1 MPDISVIGAYMRKI
15 KLNYEPLQILQNQEV
30 ECEMTDSQLAFL
42 CGVLKDKRPE
52 KIVEVGVAHGGT
64 TCVILE
70 CLKENIV
77 TASLHSVDISAKCY
91 RTHDKKTG
99 YAVDMVFDKLPENI
113 THFWHLGN
121 SLPYYLEEIG
131 GEIDVLILD
140 TVHSMPGEMLDF
152 LAALPYLSSNAIVI
166 LHDITLNQISDNEFG
181 YATRI
186 VYDVATGEKIIAD
199 GVAPNE
205 ILPGIGAFQIT
216 EDTLKYVE
224 KCFSALAITWKYDL
238 TDEELEQYRI
248 LYNKFYRDDLTT
260 LFNKAVTANRKRM
273 FKENYRKDQA
283 DQEIINFHK
292 CVMSEYKLVLF
303 GGGFWAELISQ
314 YLHAIGK
321 KVSAYVVSNEIDIS
335 TCKIRNNIYHFSD
348 LPYPEQDCC
357 LIMAVD
363 SEKQRSVIRNISEN
377 SFQCIFKGEDYIY
390 NRLAAYIN
398 DVLILK
404 KAESCMGKR

>member
-1 MPDISVIGAYMRKI
+1 
-15 KLNYEPLQILQNQEV
+15 
-30 ECEMTDSQLAFL
+30 
-42 CGVLKDKRPE
+42 
-52 KIVEVGVAHGGT
+52 
-64 TCVILE
+64 
-70 CLKENIV
+70 
-77 TASLHSVDISAKCY
+77 
-91 RTHDKKTG
+91 
-99 YAVDMVFDKLPENI
+99 MVFDKLPENI

-199 GVAPNE
+199 GVDPNE

-303 GGGFWAELISQ
+303 GGGFGRNLSANTYMQL
-314 YLHAIGK
+314 GK
-321 KVSAYVVSNEIDIS
+321 K
-335 TCKIRNNIYHFSD
+335 
-348 LPYPEQDCC
+348 C
-357 LIMAVD
+357 LRML
-363 SEKQRSVIRNISEN
+363 
-377 SFQCIFKGEDYIY
+377 FQM
-390 NRLAAYIN
+390 R
-398 DVLILK
+398 
-404 KAESCMGKR
+404 